1 MSSVGYGDMY
11 PKTILGKFIG
21 SAVIFGST
29 VFMAVPM
36 TIIVTK
42 FGECYG
48 KMKNA
53 KQVRARTDRHKL
65 TTNQNSLFR
74 SRDWLSANQRPVFR
88 SVPSQEKYSPLYY
101 SSDPYLVTSSG
112 ERVLGTK

>member
-1 MSSVGYGDMY
+1 MSRVGYGDMY

-53 KQVRARTDRHKL
+53 KQVGPERRRQRMRKMRFWES
-65 TTNQNSLFR
+65 QISLD
-74 SRDWLSANQRPVFR
+74 SN
-88 SVPSQEKYSPLYY
+88 EEEEEGE
-101 SSDPYLVTSSG
+101 G
-112 ERVLGTK
+112 ERRGSVEEGIRNCCCGWCCRNC